1 MLHCALLCCLI
12 GVIIAGLP
20 LAIKNVKYP
29 NKHRHTTFNCFTKY
43 SHKTLADIFQIY
55 FTKKRKVPTTTDT
68 RKSIKNY
75 KFQQWRATLEG
86 RGCGERIEGQRNSMA
101 VVWWLIRPLAQPKK
115 RKDSRQTEAYGGNN
129 YNFISSTS
137 KKKEA
142 IKRVSFSDHYCSV

>member
-1 MLHCALLCCLI
+1 
-12 GVIIAGLP
+12 
-20 LAIKNVKYP
+20 
-29 NKHRHTTFNCFTKY
+29 
-43 SHKTLADIFQIY
+43 LADIFQIY

-86 RGCGERIEGQRNSMA
+86 RGCGEDRRAEELDGGGVVVDKTPSPAKKKGRTADRQKRMA
-101 VVWWLIRPLAQPKK
+101 GIIITLYQVLA
-115 RKDSRQTEAYGGNN
+115 
-129 YNFISSTS
+129 